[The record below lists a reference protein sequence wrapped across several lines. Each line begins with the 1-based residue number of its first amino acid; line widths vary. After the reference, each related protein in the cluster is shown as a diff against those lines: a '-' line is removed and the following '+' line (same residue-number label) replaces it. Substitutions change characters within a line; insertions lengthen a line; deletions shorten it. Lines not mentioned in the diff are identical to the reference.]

1 MDPRKW
7 FGRPAAK
14 VAPRHLLAYAHY
26 AELSNS
32 VGASGASLT
41 ATYHS
46 KKDALTLDGAVAVSP
61 SSRMYASFALA
72 DRSLTRIGAE
82 TAAVVTPDA
91 LPVLADFSYSPA
103 RDTVTAKLSARRGP
117 NLATAWLSAANVSG
131 LAGGLR
137 SALNRPASSSTGA
150 AAGEAAKPLSYE
162 QRLEFESRL
171 SDTETLRLQYDVRS
185 RSTRVKLTRVLDKK
199 NRVDAEYSRTST
211 ASQSFVA
218 GYQHKVDSRNKLSAS
233 ANFGR
238 QVYNVEWE
246 NRADGGPW
254 TVKAVLPFA
263 GAPTSL
269 GDFTV
274 RRKFEF

>member
-1 MDPRKW
+1 M
-7 FGRPAAK
+7 
-14 VAPRHLLAYAHY
+14 
-26 AELSNS
+26 
-32 VGASGASLT
+32 GASGASLN

-46 KKDALTLDGAVAVSP
+46 KKDAMTLDGAVAVSP

-91 LPVLADFSYSPA
+91 LPVLADFSYTPA

-137 SALNRPASSSTGA
+137 SALNRPASSSSTGAA
-150 AAGEAAKPLSYE
+150 AAGEATKPLSYE

-185 RSTRVKLTRVLDKK
+185 RSTRVKLTRQLDKK

-211 ASQSFVA
+211 AAQSFVA
-218 GYQHKVDSRNKLSAS
+218 GYQHRVDSRNKLSAS

>member
-1 MDPRKW
+1 M
-7 FGRPAAK
+7 
-14 VAPRHLLAYAHY
+14 
-26 AELSNS
+26 
-32 VGASGASLT
+32 GASGASLT

-46 KKDALTLDGAVAVSP
+46 KKDAMTLDGAVAVSP
-61 SSRMYASFALA
+61 ASRMYASFSLA

-82 TAAVVTPDA
+82 TASTVTSDA
-91 LPVLADFSYSPA
+91 LPVLADFSYTPA
-103 RDTVTAKLSARRGP
+103 RDTVMAKLSARRGP
-117 NLATAWLSAANVSG
+117 NLATAWLSAANISG

-137 SALNRPASSSTGA
+137 SALNRPAASSTTDA
-150 AAGEAAKPLSYE
+150 TTGEAVAKPLSYE

-199 NRVDAEYSRTST
+199 NRIDAEYSRTST
-211 ASQSFVA
+211 AAQSFVA

>member
-1 MDPRKW
+1 MTLAFFFHLP
-7 FGRPAAK
+7 PN
-14 VAPRHLLAYAHY
+14 VADTQRLVAYAHY
-26 AELSNS
+26 AELSNA
-32 VGASGASLT
+32 VGSSGASLT

-46 KKDALTLDGAVAVSP
+46 KKDALTLDGAVAVAP
-61 SSRMYASFALA
+61 SSRMYASYALA
-72 DRSLTRIGAE
+72 DHSLTRIGAE
-82 TAAVVTPDA
+82 TAMLATADA
-91 LPVLADFSYSPA
+91 MPVLADLSYAPA
-103 RDTVTAKLSARRGP
+103 RDTVTAQLSARRGA
-117 NLATAWLSAANVSG
+117 NKATAWLSAANVGTAVGS
-131 LAGGLR
+131 LR
-137 SALNRPASSSTGA
+137 SMWDKSSSTA

-171 SDTETLRLQYDVRS
+171 TDAETLRLQYDVRS

-218 GYQHKVDSRNKLSAS
+218 GYQHKVDSRNKLTAS

-246 NRADGGPW
+246 NKADGGPW

>member
-1 MDPRKW
+1 M
-7 FGRPAAK
+7 
-14 VAPRHLLAYAHY
+14 
-26 AELSNS
+26 
-32 VGASGASLT
+32 GASGASLA

-199 NRVDAEYSRTST
+199 NRVDAEYSRIST

>member
-1 MDPRKW
+1 M
-7 FGRPAAK
+7 
-14 VAPRHLLAYAHY
+14 
-26 AELSNS
+26 
-32 VGASGASLT
+32 
-41 ATYHS
+41 
-46 KKDALTLDGAVAVSP
+46 TLDGAVAVSP

-91 LPVLADFSYSPA
+91 LPVLADFSYTPA

-131 LAGGLR
+131 LGGGLR
-137 SALNRPASSSTGA
+137 SALNRSASSSTGT
-150 AAGEAAKPLSYE
+150 AAGESAKPLSYE

-211 ASQSFVA
+211 AAQSFVA